1 MQLCALFRLA
11 FASAPDLQSLT
22 SLHNVTRR
30 SVLQKVRS
38 RAFNH
43 APSACKH
50 MVSGSLSLP
59 SRGSFHLSL
68 TVLCAIG
75 HWIVFSLG
83 GWSLLL
89 PTGFLVSCGTL
100 VSASRFNFSD
110 TGLLPSLEVLSRTLL
125 LSIIVHAADPQP
137 HPTVVGWFGLLR
149 FRSPLLTKSMFL
161 SFPPGT

>member
-1 MQLCALFRLA
+1 MALFRLA

-38 RAFNH
+38 HTLNRV
-43 APSACKH
+43 PSACKH
-50 MVSGSLSLP
+50 RVSGSLSLP

-83 GWSLLL
+83 GWSPLL
-89 PTGFLVSCGTL
+89 PTGFLVSRGTL
-100 VSASRFNFSD
+100 VSASRFILSD

-125 LSIIVHAADPQP
+125 LSFIMHVAGPQP
-137 HPTVVGWFGLLR
+137 HPTVVRWFGLFR
-149 FRSPLLTKSMFL
+149 FRSPLLTESMFL
-161 SFPPGT
+161 SPPPGT